1 MDCRAFIRKAK
12 GLPNLVDLLT
22 NESHRVVCAA
32 ATALRNLTIDNTNKE
47 LIGQCQAA
55 TMCVCVCVC
64 VCAGVSVCVCNVGL
78 AVLCS
83 IMLYIIM
90 FINLFVRVCS
100 YTVDL

>member
-1 MDCRAFIRKAK
+1 MEYSLQGHGFSRHITSDCVVFQPAVECRAFIRKAK

-55 TMCVCVCVC
+55 TVCVHVW
-64 VCAGVSVCVCNVGL
+64 GVGQWGGWGVGL
-78 AVLCS
+78 
-83 IMLYIIM
+83 YP
-90 FINLFVRVCS
+90 
-100 YTVDL
+100 